1 MKRKNN
7 ISITYKHYVPFE
19 WIEDACIKLTHA
31 GIKVSLYKDNEDY
44 DNFTGPELSDI
55 IVSIKENPESI
66 ILAPAIYDMLKGVLI
81 LLFKKLKAKIIKNV
95 TFEGHSSKNDPRIS
109 FHYEDPQKRKLEI
122 IFEGEHD
129 QETINKMISTGLDL
143 IVSKEYLATYRDPDF
158 VNNESNQPIIELHYN
173 SDTEI
178 WESINYGEK
187 RRKMNDLLRQFEE
200 RFG

>member
-1 MKRKNN
+1 M
-7 ISITYKHYVPFE
+7 
-19 WIEDACIKLTHA
+19 
-31 GIKVSLYKDNEDY
+31 
-44 DNFTGPELSDI
+44 
-55 IVSIKENPESI
+55 
-66 ILAPAIYDMLKGVLI
+66 
-81 LLFKKLKAKIIKNV
+81 
-95 TFEGHSSKNDPRIS
+95 
-109 FHYEDPQKRKLEI
+109 EI